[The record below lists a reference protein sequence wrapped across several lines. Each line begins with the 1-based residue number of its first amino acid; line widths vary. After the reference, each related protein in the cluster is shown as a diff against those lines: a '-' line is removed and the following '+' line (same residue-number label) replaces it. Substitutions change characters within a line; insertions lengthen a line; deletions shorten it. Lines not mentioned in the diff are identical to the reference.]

1 MKSAVAIVCLLF
13 ATTAFAQNTDIEAL
27 SGLQFNFGNPGARSL
42 GMGGAFIG
50 LADDASAA
58 EANPAG
64 LMTLRRT
71 EVSIETRQAT
81 ISQRFVTG
89 GTFPFVTDL
98 DVPARKT
105 SVTFASV
112 VVPLQK
118 AVVAGYYHRPLSFSN
133 QVNLTARYATPVFYL
148 GPNGPVDAA
157 ACGAGCTEHRIYPFA
172 TSVDLEVE
180 TFGLMAATTRGHW
193 SFGGGVRYHRF
204 KENADTF
211 RRDLDAPGQPLF
223 VVTQRNA
230 GRVFGETSD
239 RDLTYVAGVRWAPVS
254 TFSVGAVMK
263 KGPTF
268 PVAVQAAPAV
278 DVPLE
283 LIASTSFHVPSIAG
297 IGVSYRPVSQL
308 TVNAD
313 VVRVGYRKLTDN
325 FVSVL
330 EYGVGG
336 EGAVE
341 GATGYVTDD
350 GIELHAGEE
359 YFILSRAPIGLRAGW
374 WRDPAHSV
382 AYRGELSTSH
392 AVAARILFPGTRAE
406 NHYSVGIGVAFP
418 RFGLD
423 VAYDT
428 SRSFRTASLSFI
440 ARR

>member
-1 MKSAVAIVCLLF
+1 MRSALAIACLVF

-71 EVSIETRQAT
+71 EVSVETRQAT

-89 GTFPFVTDL
+89 GTFPFITDL
-98 DVPARKT
+98 DVPSRKT

-112 VVPLQK
+112 VVPLRT
-118 AVVAGYYHRPLSFSN
+118 AVIAGYYHRPLSFSN
-133 QVNLTARYATPVFYL
+133 SVNLTGRFATPVFYL
-148 GPNGPVDAA
+148 GPNGPVDAP
-157 ACGAGCTEHRIYPFA
+157 ACGAGCTEHRIYPFD
-172 TSVDLEVE
+172 TSVDLQME
-180 TFGLMAATTRGHW
+180 TFGLMAAGTWGHL
-193 SFGGGVRYHRF
+193 SCGGGVRYHRF
-204 KENADTF
+204 SENAETF

-223 VVTQRNA
+223 VVAQQNA
-230 GRVFGETSD
+230 GRVFGATSD
-239 RDLTYVAGVRWAPVS
+239 RDLTFVAGLRWAPVS
-254 TFSVGAVMK
+254 TFSVGAVVK

-268 PVAVQAAPAV
+268 PVAVQAAATT
-278 DVPLE
+278 DAPLE
-283 LIASTSFHVPSIAG
+283 LIASTNFHVPSILG
-297 IGVSYRPVSQL
+297 LGVSYRPAPQL

-313 VVRVGYRKLTDN
+313 VVRVGYGKLTDR

-330 EYGVGG
+330 EYGTAG
-336 EGAVE
+336 EGVVE
-341 GATGYVTDD
+341 GATGYSTAD
-350 GIELHAGEE
+350 GTEFHAGVE
-359 YFILSRAPIGLRAGW
+359 YFILSRAPIGIRAGW

-382 AYRGELSTSH
+382 AYHGPLLTSH
-392 AVAARILFPGTRAE
+392 AVAAQILFPGTRAE
-406 NHYSVGIGVAFP
+406 NHYSVGLGVAFP

-428 SRSFRTASLSFI
+428 SRSLRTASLSFI